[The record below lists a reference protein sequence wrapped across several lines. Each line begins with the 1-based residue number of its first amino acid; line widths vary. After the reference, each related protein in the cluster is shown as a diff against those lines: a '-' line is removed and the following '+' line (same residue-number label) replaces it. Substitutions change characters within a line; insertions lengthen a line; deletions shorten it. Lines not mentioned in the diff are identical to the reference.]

1 MHYYVNFYIQFL
13 PDMSTI
19 SDTTTIVFYHD
30 DGTVDGDAKEV
41 TQNKHLSSWAGWQSK
56 EQANN

>member
-1 MHYYVNFYIQFL
+1 M

-30 DGTVDGDAKEV
+30 DGTVDDDAKEV
-41 TQNKHLSSWAGWQSK
+41 TQNKHLSS
-56 EQANN
+56 